1 MKSGLGAHPRITL
14 AIACTLYGLSL
25 VLIDVAPFFV
35 GMYNDTLRI
44 SLSQAGFV
52 QTIDQAGGV
61 VGAVLG
67 FILMPRAPWRL
78 LILGA
83 SLAAT
88 VANALTGMADSYLL
102 LCSVRFASGLSV
114 VLLTTVCACI
124 MARATV
130 PDRAFGAGMAISLL
144 LSAAA
149 IWLLDALREYIGY
162 GAALS
167 SGALWLGAAVFLSLL
182 LPAGLRGGTV
192 DLGSRDGEGT
202 RLGAIAFGKI
212 ALVGLLLF
220 AVGANV
226 VSGFT
231 ERVGLANGLNPA
243 QVANAAA
250 FSYILSIVAVL
261 IPTAVGVIGGRLKW
275 IAFTTLLFFGAIWAL
290 YESTTTFSYTIAFA
304 AYLSAWGLGLTYY
317 MSLVADNDPDEKFTR
332 MIYIINVAAQ
342 AIGPAIG
349 AMLVA
354 KGSLSIVLLAAPFP
368 AAAALVIIAVYAARR
383 PHEAARVPAAS

>member
-1 MKSGLGAHPRITL
+1 
-14 AIACTLYGLSL
+14 
-25 VLIDVAPFFV
+25 
-35 GMYNDTLRI
+35 
-44 SLSQAGFV
+44 
-52 QTIDQAGGV
+52 
-61 VGAVLG
+61 
-67 FILMPRAPWRL
+67 MP
-78 LILGA
+78 
-83 SLAAT
+83 
-88 VANALTGMADSYLL
+88 
-102 LCSVRFASGLSV
+102 
-114 VLLTTVCACI
+114 
-124 MARATV
+124 
-130 PDRAFGAGMAISLL
+130 
-144 LSAAA
+144 
-149 IWLLDALREYIGY
+149 
-162 GAALS
+162 
-167 SGALWLGAAVFLSLL
+167 VFLSLL
-182 LPAGLRGGTV
+182 LPADLRGGTV

>member
-1 MKSGLGAHPRITL
+1 MKSGLGEHPRTTL
-14 AIACTLYGLSL
+14 AIACTLYALSL
-25 VLIDVAPFFV
+25 ILIDVAPFFV
-35 GMYNDTLRI
+35 GMYVDSLRI

-67 FILMPRAPWRL
+67 FILMPRAPWRS

-83 SLAAT
+83 SIVAT
-88 VANALTGMADSYLL
+88 IANAVTGLADSYLM
-102 LCSVRFASGLSV
+102 LCLIRFASGLSV

-149 IWLLDALREYIGY
+149 IWLLDALRAHIGH

-167 SGALWLGAAVFLSLL
+167 SGALWIGAAMLLSLL
-182 LPAGLRGGTV
+182 LPA
-192 DLGSRDGEGT
+192 DLRDGTGDPGISDREGT
-202 RLGAIAFGKI
+202 RLDTIAFGKI

-220 AVGANV
+220 AVGANI

-231 ERVGLANGLNPA
+231 ERVGLANGLTSA
-243 QVANAAA
+243 EVANAAA

-261 IPTAVGVIGGRLKW
+261 IPTIVGVAGGRLKW
-275 IAFTTLLFFGAIWAL
+275 IALTTLLFFGAIWAL
-290 YESTTTFSYTIAFA
+290 YDSTTVFSYTIAFA

-332 MIYIINVAAQ
+332 MIYIMNVAAQ
-342 AIGPAIG
+342 AIGPAIS

-354 KGSLSIVLLAAPFP
+354 KGSLSIVLLVAPFP
-368 AAAALVIIAVYAARR
+368 AAAAFAMIAIFAARR
-383 PHEAARVPAAS
+383 PSDAARVPVAS